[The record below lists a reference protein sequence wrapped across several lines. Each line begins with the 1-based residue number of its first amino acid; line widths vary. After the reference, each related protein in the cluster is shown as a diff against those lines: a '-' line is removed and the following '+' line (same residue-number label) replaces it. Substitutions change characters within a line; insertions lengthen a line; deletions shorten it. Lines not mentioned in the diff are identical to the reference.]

1 LQTRYV
7 VDTTVLVSWLL
18 DPNKLT
24 GKIVRSLELELF
36 TPYKTVSELSKH
48 SYDWSRRRPG
58 LDLEEFTDAIR
69 SFVQIIT
76 LLPDSPEMREAR
88 TIMGPIDPDDSEFV
102 ALALITKAPIWT
114 HDKHFER
121 QRRIHIVDSR
131 DILESSQELPA
142 LWETLKDEW
151 SKRRTVSHRD
161 RPET

>member
-48 SYDWSRRRPG
+48 RYDWSRRRSDF
-58 LDLEEFTDAIR
+58 DLEEFTDAIG
-69 SFVQIIT
+69 SYVEIIT
-76 LLPDSPEMREAR
+76 VITDSSEMWETR

-102 ALALITKAPIWT
+102 ALALIIQAPIWT
-114 HDKHFER
+114 HGKHFER
-121 QRRIHIVDSR
+121 QHRVDAVSSR
-131 DILESSQELPA
+131 DILDSSHGLPS
-142 LWETLKDEW
+142 LWAVLKDEW
-151 SKRRTVSHRD
+151 FKRRASRSS
-161 RPET
+161 